1 MRSSRREDAKAGS
14 ATTNSVQRS
23 FAILEF
29 LNASRRGWNISE
41 LSRKLDIP
49 KSSTHV
55 LINILSGLGYIQQIQ
70 SSNRFQ
76 LSHKLYG
83 LGQRA
88 LHATPLSEVVL
99 PHLHWLV
106 QQTSL
111 TAHAGILEKNHV
123 VFIQKVDGHGLVKFD
138 TYIGKCSPLH
148 CTSLGKA
155 LLSSQTPEILES
167 TLSKYAFDRFTR
179 RTIVSLPVFMSELQ
193 RVREQGFAVDNEEEE
208 LGVRCVASPIVVGG
222 VAVGAVSVTGTVTQ
236 IPPEDVAAVGQ
247 TLRTAAWHVT
257 AQFGNHSSP
266 ARNRV
271 RKKSA

>member
-1 MRSSRREDAKAGS
+1 MGSSRKQSVKAGS

-55 LINILSGLGYIQQIQ
+55 LINILSGLGYIQQAQ
-70 SSNRFQ
+70 LSNRFQ
-76 LSHKLYG
+76 LSPKLYG
-83 LGQRA
+83 LGRRA
-88 LHATPLSEVVL
+88 LHATPLSEIML

-111 TAHAGILEKNHV
+111 TAHAGILEKHHV
-123 VFIQKVDGHGLVKFD
+123 VFIQKVDGQGMVKFD

-155 LLSSQTPEILES
+155 LLSSQTPEMLQS
-167 TLSKYAFDRFTR
+167 MLSKYTFDRFTR
-179 RTIVSLPVFMSELQ
+179 KTMVSLPAFMSELE
-193 RVREQGFAVDNEEEE
+193 RVREQGYAVDNEEEE
-208 LGVRCVASPIVVGG
+208 LGVRCVASPIVVDGA
-222 VAVGAVSVTGTVTQ
+222 AVGAVSVTGTVTQ
-236 IPPEDVAAVGQ
+236 IPPESVAAVGEM
-247 TLRTAAWHVT
+247 LRTAAWHVK
-257 AQFGNHSSP
+257 AQLCNRPEP
-266 ARNRV
+266 ARSGA

>member
-1 MRSSRREDAKAGS
+1 MGSSRKQSVKAGS

-55 LINILSGLGYIQQIQ
+55 LINVLSGLGYIQQMQ
-70 SSNRFQ
+70 LSNRFQ
-76 LSHKLYG
+76 LSPKLHG
-83 LGQRA
+83 LGRRA
-88 LHATPLSEVVL
+88 LHATPLSEIVL

-111 TAHAGILEKNHV
+111 TAHAGILEKRHV
-123 VFIQKVDGHGLVKFD
+123 VFIQKVDGQGMVKFD

-155 LLSSQTPEILES
+155 LLSSQTPEMLQS
-167 TLSKYAFDRFTR
+167 MLSKYTFDRFTR
-179 RTIVSLPVFMSELQ
+179 KTMVSLPAFMSELE
-193 RVREQGFAVDNEEEE
+193 RVREQGYAVDNEEEE
-208 LGVRCVASPIVVGG
+208 LGVRCVASPIVVDGA
-222 VAVGAVSVTGTVTQ
+222 AVGAVSVTGTVTQ
-236 IPPEDVAAVGQ
+236 IPPESVAAVGEM
-247 TLRTAAWHVT
+247 LRTAAWHVK
-257 AQFGNHSSP
+257 AQLCNRPEP
-266 ARNRV
+266 ARIGA

>member
-1 MRSSRREDAKAGS
+1 MGSSRKESVKAGS
-14 ATTNSVQRS
+14 ATMNSVQRS

-41 LSRKLDIP
+41 LSRKLDMP

-55 LINILSGLGYIQQIQ
+55 LINVLSGLGYIQQVQ
-70 SSNRFQ
+70 LSNRFQ
-76 LSHKLYG
+76 LSPKLYG
-83 LGQRA
+83 LGRRA
-88 LHATPLSEVVL
+88 LHATPLSEIVL

-111 TAHAGILEKNHV
+111 TAHAGILEKHHV
-123 VFIQKVDGHGLVKFD
+123 VFIQKVDGHGMVKFD

-155 LLSSQTPEILES
+155 LLSWQTPETLES
-167 TLSKYAFDRFTR
+167 MLSKYAFDRFTR
-179 RTIVSLPVFMSELQ
+179 RTIVSLSGFRSELQ
-193 RVREQGFAVDNEEEE
+193 QVREQGFAVDNEEEE
-208 LGVRCVASPIVVGG
+208 LGVRCVASPIVVDG

-236 IPPEDVAAVGQ
+236 IPPESVAAVGEK
-247 TLRTAAWHVT
+247 LRIAAWHIT
-257 AQFGNHSSP
+257 AQLCNRPSP
-266 ARNRV
+266 ARNRT